1 MEENKIDPYQILG
14 FVILMIAFVWYI
26 YTVPEPESDRSSNQS
41 VVINEDDQDLESN
54 NENDM
59 ESLNDLIV
67 YEGSDDQTV
76 DLLDKITYEDITI
89 ENEDLFLKIDS
100 KGGMISRAF
109 LKKFNDYK
117 GDSLYLI
124 NNSNHSMSIEFV
136 TNNGRVINTKNLSFK
151 PTIETK
157 ILMSCDLPN
166 SKFIVFEYIIPNK
179 GYMIDFSV
187 RSSGLGNILNDQKV
201 VLNWDLKALRQAKS
215 VDYENRYSQ
224 LYYQFEGDDT
234 DYLSSYSDSDH
245 NENEVSWISYGQ
257 HFFNMILVGKRSFMD
272 FLRPTF
278 F

>member
-1 MEENKIDPYQILG
+1 MEENKIDPYLILG
-14 FVILMIAFVWYI
+14 FVILTIAFVWYI

-67 YEGSDDQTV
+67 SEGSDDQTI
-76 DLLDKITYEDITI
+76 DLLNKITYKDITI

-151 PTIETK
+151 PTIEKKRDETK

-245 NENEVSWISYGQ
+245 N
-257 HFFNMILVGKRSFMD
+257 
-272 FLRPTF
+272 
-278 F
+278 